1 MNFSDITHHITPVIL
16 SGGVGSRLWPLSR
29 KGYPKQFLPLF
40 EESSFIQK
48 TAQRFPGTTP
58 LVVCN
63 EEHRFI
69 IAAQMQQIGTDVKIM
84 LEPTPKN
91 TAPAAAVAAYYLM
104 QRNPDAL
111 MLVCPSD
118 HIIRNKTEFY
128 KALECA
134 VLAAQQGQLVTIG
147 LKATKPETGYGYIK
161 TGEPLMDGVR
171 KVAQFVEKPDAE
183 TAAQYVANGQYYWN
197 AGIFLFKAQRY
208 VEELERLHPEMAKL
222 CKQAV
227 EKQHKDLDFVRLDET
242 AFNAIKGDSIDYA
255 IMEQTDSAAVVPVT
269 DIGWSDIGAFDALW
283 DVRDKDENGN
293 VTDGTVLLDDTQN
306 SFIHAQPKQMIA
318 TIGVDNLT
326 IVATRDAILVADK
339 NRSQDTKKIV
349 EYLNKNAAQE
359 AVQHTLVHRPW
370 GTYESIDE
378 GQRYQVKRITV
389 NVGQKLSKQK
399 HYHRA
404 EHWTV
409 VTGTAVVY
417 RDGEE
422 ILLTENQS
430 VYLPIGCIHY
440 LENPGKIPLTLIEVQ
455 VGPYV
460 GEDDIVR
467 LSDDYGRVK
476 ETSDA

>member
-1 MNFSDITHHITPVIL
+1 MEFSNITPVIL

-29 KGYPKQFLPLF
+29 KGYPKQFLPLY

-48 TAQRFPGTTP
+48 TAQRFPGTKP

-69 IAAQMQQIGTDVKIM
+69 IAAQMQQIGVDVDIM
-84 LEPTPKN
+84 LEPAPKN

-104 QRNPDAL
+104 KQNPDAL

-118 HIIRNKTEFY
+118 HIIRKKDTFY
-128 KALECA
+128 TALEKA
-134 VLAAQQGQLVTIG
+134 SQAAQKDFLVTIG
-147 LKATKPETGYGYIK
+147 LKATTPETGYGYIRA
-161 TGEPLMDGVR
+161 GEELMDGVQ
-171 KVAQFVEKPDAE
+171 KVAQFVEKPDPE
-183 TAAQYVANGQYYWN
+183 TAAEYVANGQYYWN
-197 AGIFLFKAQRY
+197 AGIFLFKAKKY
-208 VEELERLHPEMAKL
+208 IAELERLHPKMAKF

-227 EKQHKDLDFVRLDET
+227 EKRHKDLDFVRLDEES
-242 AFNAIKGDSIDYA
+242 FNKIKGDSIDYA
-255 IMEQTDSAAVVPVT
+255 IMEQTDHAAVVPVS

-283 DVRDKDENGN
+283 DVRDKDEQGN
-293 VTDGTVLLDDTQN
+293 VTDGTVFLDDTHN

-349 EYLNKNAAQE
+349 EYLNANNCQE

-378 GQRYQVKRITV
+378 GSRYQVKRITV
-389 NVGQKLSKQK
+389 NKGQKLSKQK
-399 HYHRA
+399 HFHRA

-409 VTGTAVVY
+409 VSGTAVVY

-430 VYLPIGCIHY
+430 VYLPIGSVHY
-440 LENPGKIPLTLIEVQ
+440 LHNPGKIPLILIEVQ

-460 GEDDIVR
+460 GEDDIIR
-467 LSDDYGRVK
+467 FSDNYGRVK
-476 ETSDA
+476 DNADT